1 MVSLS
6 FSTKNIHIFTPQ
18 KQMVKEGQVLCYVEQ
33 LGGEV
38 PIEVWV
44 LTWKY
49 LLVSV
54 CAGWEE

>member
-6 FSTKNIHIFTPQ
+6 FSTKSIHIFTPQ
-18 KQMVKEGQVLCYVEQ
+18 KQMVKEGQVLCCIEQ

-49 LLVSV
+49 LFVSV
-54 CAGWEE
+54 CA